1 MTIDKPLK
9 SQDTRVPISRSQ
21 EEIRDLLA
29 RFGAKRVAFE
39 EDFDKG
45 TQVLRFL
52 YPLEE
57 GKDIPVQFNIETKGI
72 YDYLKDK
79 HQRAYKG
86 NEYLF
91 KQANRVAWRHILDW
105 VKANLNLVEFGL
117 IPFENMFLSYF
128 SHVLPDGSYRSL
140 GEFIL
145 PKLHSGELFNK
156 LLHQGE
162 HK

>member
-21 EEIRDLLA
+21 EDIRDLLA
-29 RFGAKRVAFE
+29 RFGAKKVAFE

-52 YPLEE
+52 YPME
-57 GKDIPVQFNIETKGI
+57 KDLDVPVQFNIEVKGI
-72 YDYLKDK
+72 HDYLKEK
-79 HQRAYKG
+79 FKRTYKG
-86 NEYLF
+86 DEYFF
-91 KQANRVAWRHILDW
+91 KQAKRVAWRHILDW

-128 SHVLPDGSYRSL
+128 SRALPDGTYKSL
-140 GEFIL
+140 GEIIL
-145 PKLHSGELFNK
+145 PKLRSGELFIK
-156 LLHQGE
+156 ELKE
-162 HK
+162 

>member
-21 EEIRDLLA
+21 EDIRDLLA
-29 RFGAKRVAFE
+29 KFGAKKVAFE

-52 YPLEE
+52 YPMEE
-57 GKDIPVQFNIETKGI
+57 GLDVPVQFNIEIKGI
-72 YDYLKDK
+72 HDYLKEK
-79 HQRAYKG
+79 FKRTYKG
-86 NEYLF
+86 DEYFF
-91 KQANRVAWRHILDW
+91 KQAKRVAWRHILDW
-105 VKANLNLVEFGL
+105 VKSNLNLVEFGL

-128 SHVLPDGSYRSL
+128 SHVLPDGTYKSL
-140 GEFIL
+140 GDFVI
-145 PKLHSGELFNK
+145 PKLHSGELFRK

-162 HK
+162 KK